1 MRAVEAGCGQDAAAE
16 EDDEELAEDGDEV
29 DANVVVISMEA
40 FEDVEVVVK
49 AAVAVK
55 VFRLGGEGG
64 LGRRGEGIKLTCTG

>member
-16 EDDEELAEDGDEV
+16 EDDKELAEDGYEV
-29 DANVVVISMEA
+29 DGDVVVVSVEA

-55 VFRLGGEGG
+55 VLD
-64 LGRRGEGIKLTCTG
+64 